1 MSDSAI
7 REFIE
12 LTSGNRAQA
21 LQYLEKAAGNAK
33 VAASLFRKDQA
44 IFTDPS
50 KANEYFAGS
59 GQAVCEETP
68 LFGAGFAPTFP
79 TPTVPPQAAPPP
91 QTFTGQSRSL
101 GGAAPPPAA
110 QAAAGKTDYTTPGA
124 PKTRVRLQLP
134 SGTVVA
140 IAVNLN
146 ATVGDLREYAAAHA
160 GAPVGLTV
168 EGSGKVL
175 DDDGATV
182 QDLGLKMAT
191 LRCTV

>member
-1 MSDSAI
+1 MSDPVH
-7 REFIE
+7 EFIE
-12 LTSGNRAQA
+12 LTGGNRAQA

-33 VAASLFRKDQA
+33 VAASLFRKDSA
-44 IFTDPS
+44 ILTDPS

-68 LFGAGFAPTFP
+68 LFGSPFTAPFSAS
-79 TPTVPPQAAPPP
+79 PPAPQPAAPP

-101 GGAAPPPAA
+101 GGAAAPPPA
-110 QAAAGKTDYTTPGA
+110 QASSGKTDYTTPGE
-124 PKTRVRLQLP
+124 PKTRIRFQLP
-134 SGTVVA
+134 SGAVVA

-146 ATVGDLREYAAAHA
+146 ATVGDLRGYAAAHA

-175 DDDGATV
+175 DDDAATV